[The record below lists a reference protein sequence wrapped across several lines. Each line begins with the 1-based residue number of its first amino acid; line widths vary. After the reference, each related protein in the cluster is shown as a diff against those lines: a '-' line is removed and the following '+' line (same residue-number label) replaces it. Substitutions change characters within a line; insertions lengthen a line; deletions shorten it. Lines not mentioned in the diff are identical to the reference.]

1 MNPLADWRRLI
12 LAGAEVLQP
21 QSTLAQSTSP
31 LANWSWNY
39 DGWIVLAGVLCA
51 VAASL
56 PGNFLLLRRM
66 SLLGDAISHAILP
79 GLAVAFFISHS
90 RSSLPMFLGAVIVGL
105 LTALFT
111 EWIRDFGDVDEG
123 ASMGVVFTTLF
134 ALGLVMI
141 VQAADHVDLDPGCVL
156 YGAIETTPV
165 GPWPVPRVV
174 IVLGVVTVV
183 NLLFVVLFFK
193 ELKISAF
200 DPSLST
206 TVGIS
211 ARLMHYLLMVI
222 VAVTAVASF
231 ESVGNI
237 LVVAMFVVPPAT
249 AYLLTERLSRMIVL
263 SAIIAAVSAASGHVS
278 AIVVPHWF
286 GFGSA
291 STSGM
296 MAVCAGLLF
305 VVASLVAPRHGVLVR
320 IVRQQR
326 LAMRILSE
334 DLIALLYRMDER
346 RPGCAATLDQLRA
359 VLFSGRW
366 MSILLMTQHTQR
378 GRVLLSEA
386 GYQLTDAGRRVGV
399 ELVRSHRLWEHYLVA
414 EGGVSVDRIHGQAE
428 KLEHFTSKEMR
439 DRLQQESAAP
449 PTDPHGRPIPTE

>member
-1 MNPLADWRRLI
+1 M
-12 LAGAEVLQP
+12 
-21 QSTLAQSTSP
+21 SP

-90 RSSLPMFLGAVIVGL
+90 RSSVPMFLGAVVVGL

-111 EWIRDFGDVDEG
+111 EWIRAFGDVDEG

-156 YGAIETTPV
+156 YGAIETTPLDI
-165 GPWPVPRVV
+165 PFRTTFPVPRVI
-174 IVLGVVTVV
+174 IVLGAVTAV

-193 ELKISAF
+193 ELKLSAF

-237 LVVAMFVVPPAT
+237 LVVAMFIVPPAT

-263 SAIIAAVSAASGHVS
+263 SAIIAAASAASGHVS

-296 MAVCAGLLF
+296 MALCAGLLF

-320 IVRQQR
+320 ILRRQR

-334 DLIALLYRMDER
+334 DLIALLYRMEER
-346 RPGCAATLDQLRA
+346 RPGSTATLDQLREI
-359 VLFSGRW
+359 LFSGRW
-366 MSILLMTQHTQR
+366 MSIMLMTRHTQR

-386 GYQLTDAGRRVGV
+386 GYQLTESGRRLGA
-399 ELVRSHRLWEHYLVA
+399 ELVRSHRLWEHYLAA

-428 KLEHFTSKEMR
+428 KLEHFTNKELR

-449 PTDPHGRPIPTE
+449 ATDPHGRPIPTE